1 MMYQRQGKP
10 RNFRHYHFA
19 QLIFQATLCQIA
31 TIALESQLQV
41 LYNVMTKCV
50 GQLA

>member
-1 MMYQRQGKP
+1 MMSQGQGKP
-10 RNFRHYHFA
+10 RNYRHYRFA
-19 QLIFQATLCQIA
+19 QLIFRASLCQIA

-50 GQLA
+50 VS